1 MVEDYFAFYVDE
13 NRRRSGRMDLDRRR
27 SGSRVATDGF
37 RCVHCGAF
45 VTREALFSGVINR
58 NHCPYCLHSR
68 HLDQFT
74 AGDRLAFCKGL
85 MRPIGLTAKI
95 TTKKYAGSPGELML
109 VHRCVECGK
118 LSINRIAADD
128 IADFLMEVF
137 QASLVLPPEAANQIS
152 ASQISL
158 LGAAEAGLVRARLF
172 GLATKRVG

>member
-1 MVEDYFAFYVDE
+1 
-13 NRRRSGRMDLDRRR
+13 
-27 SGSRVATDGF
+27 
-37 RCVHCGAF
+37 
-45 VTREALFSGVINR
+45 
-58 NHCPYCLHSR
+58 
-68 HLDQFT
+68 
-74 AGDRLAFCKGL
+74 
-85 MRPIGLTAKI
+85 
-95 TTKKYAGSPGELML
+95 
-109 VHRCVECGK
+109 VECGK